1 MSAFAIVGYD
11 LPPPDAAAAV
21 DRGLGEA
28 NAAAAPL
35 HEVAPLA
42 CIARDGD
49 GHVIGGAVGRRWGEC
64 AELQQ
69 LWVQEES
76 RRRGVGSA
84 LVREFLSRARAH
96 GCNVVFV
103 ETFSF
108 QAPRLYRSVG
118 FRVAYENK
126 LYPHGIVKFHM
137 VRRFDTMRSVGD
149 RSPAK
154 AVQ

>member
-1 MSAFAIVGYD
+1 MSAFTILGYD
-11 LPPPDAAAAV
+11 SLPPEAAAAV

-49 GHVIGGAVGRRWGEC
+49 GHVIGGAVGRWWGEC

-69 LWVQEES
+69 LWVHEES

-84 LVREFLSRARAH
+84 LVREFLSLARAR
-96 GCNVVFV
+96 GCNVVFL

-108 QAPRLYRSVG
+108 QAPSLYRSLG

-126 LYPHGIVKFHM
+126 LYPHGIAKFHM
-137 VRRFDTMRSVGD
+137 VKRLNTMRSP
-149 RSPAK
+149 R
-154 AVQ
+154 

>member
-1 MSAFAIVGYD
+1 MSAVTILGYD
-11 LPPPDAAAAV
+11 SLPPEAVAAV

-35 HEVAPLA
+35 HEVAPLG

-49 GHVIGGAVGRRWGEC
+49 GRVIGGAVGRRWGEC

-69 LWVQEES
+69 LWVNEAF

-84 LVREFLSRARAH
+84 LVREFLSLARSR
-96 GCNVVFV
+96 GCSVVFL

-108 QAPRLYRSVG
+108 QAPSFYRSLG
-118 FRVAYENK
+118 FRVAYENT
-126 LYPHGIVKFHM
+126 LFPHGIVKFHM
-137 VRRFDTMRSVGD
+137 VRRLDT
-149 RSPAK
+149 A
-154 AVQ
+154 

>member
-1 MSAFAIVGYD
+1 MPAFTILGYD
-11 LPPPDAAAAV
+11 SLPPEVVAVV

-49 GHVIGGAVGRRWGEC
+49 GRVIGGAVGRRWGEC

-69 LWVQEES
+69 LWVREES
-76 RRRGVGSA
+76 RRCGIGSA
-84 LVREFLSRARAH
+84 LVREFLSLARSR
-96 GCNVVFV
+96 GCSVVFL

-108 QAPRLYRSVG
+108 QAPNLYRSLG
-118 FRVAYENK
+118 FRVAYDNN
-126 LYPHGIVKFHM
+126 LYPHGIVKHHM
-137 VRRFDTMRSVGD
+137 VMRVDGAGD
-149 RSPAK
+149 DS
-154 AVQ
+154 